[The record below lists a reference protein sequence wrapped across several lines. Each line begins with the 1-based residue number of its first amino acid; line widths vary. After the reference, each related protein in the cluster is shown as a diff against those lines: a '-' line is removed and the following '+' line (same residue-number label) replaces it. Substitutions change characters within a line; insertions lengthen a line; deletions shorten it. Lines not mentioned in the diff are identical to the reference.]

1 MEATDPEL
9 ASASR
14 LDQTPR
20 TRDRLPG
27 DGTSDRIMPIV
38 DWTDFSISRLDR
50 FSATGPVW
58 YRIEIGP
65 VAENRSNQFRVRLD
79 RLRKTGPIEL
89 TMTTRVILHLDL
101 DAFFASVEILEN
113 PDLAGK
119 PVLVGGRP
127 EERGV
132 VAAASYPARAFGCH
146 SAMPMAQALKL
157 CPEAIVLPPRHGLYR
172 QVSKRVMAI
181 LHEVTP
187 LVEQIS
193 IDEAF
198 LDLVGASA

>member
-1 MEATDPEL
+1 
-9 ASASR
+9 
-14 LDQTPR
+14 
-20 TRDRLPG
+20 
-27 DGTSDRIMPIV
+27 
-38 DWTDFSISRLDR
+38 
-50 FSATGPVW
+50 
-58 YRIEIGP
+58 
-65 VAENRSNQFRVRLD
+65 
-79 RLRKTGPIEL
+79 
-89 TMTTRVILHLDL
+89 MTTRVILHLDL

-113 PDLAGK
+113 PELAGK

-181 LHEVTP
+181 LHE
-187 LVEQIS
+187 
-193 IDEAF
+193 IDAVGGADQHRRGLF
-198 LDLVGASA
+198 GPVGASA